1 MPDTVYLD
9 TETTGLSPEKGD
21 RVVDIAMVDD
31 LGNTVIDTLV
41 DPERPIPAEASGIHH
56 ISDEMVAGMP
66 TMEALWPSIEEMT
79 DGKRVVIYNAGF
91 DTRFFPNRLGN
102 AASVEC
108 AMLRFAEAYGEP
120 SQYGNGY
127 RWQRLTLAT
136 DHIGYNW
143 VGKAHRALAD
153 ALACRAVWAW
163 LEENGH

>member
-1 MPDTVYLD
+1 MDTVYLD
-9 TETTGLSPEKGD
+9 TETTGLSPDRGD

-56 ISDEMVAGMP
+56 ITDEMVAGMP
-66 TMEALWPSIEEMT
+66 KMDALWPGIEAMT
-79 DGKRVVIYNAGF
+79 DGKRVIIYNAGF
-91 DTRFFPNRLGN
+91 DTRFFPGGLAN
-102 AASVEC
+102 AASTEC
-108 AMLRFAEAYGEP
+108 AMLRFAKAYGEP

-127 RWQRLTLAT
+127 RWQKLALAA

-143 VGKAHRALAD
+143 VGTAHRALAD
-153 ALACRAVWAW
+153 ALACRAIWTW